1 MIVSHDCLLLL
12 LVIAKIAEEFSSD
25 EVVVNGKVL
34 RQGGQ
39 SLKVEVAY
47 VCSAQCPRLARF
59 SLSFLERPLRRID
72 RLMVPNTFFYEQLG
86 DVDERR

>member
-1 MIVSHDCLLLL
+1 MIVNC
-12 LVIAKIAEEFSSD
+12 
-25 EVVVNGKVL
+25 KVL

-39 SLKVEVAY
+39 SLKVKVAY
-47 VCSAQCPRLARF
+47 ACSAQCPRLARF

-72 RLMVPNTFFYEQLG
+72 RLMEAKTFFYEQLG